1 MNRDLTQG
9 RPVKVLW
16 LFCLP
21 ILVSA
26 VFQQFY
32 NMADSIIAGKVLC
45 ESARAAVGASSPLT
59 MILTAVALRFT
70 PRCSAGPSTLFCHK
84 YSPSLTS

>member
-1 MNRDLTQG
+1 MNKDLTQG

-16 LFCLP
+16 MFCLP

-32 NMADSIIAGKVLC
+32 KC
-45 ESARAAVGASSPLT
+45 SARMRSLPWERP
-59 MILTAVALRFT
+59 IL
-70 PRCSAGPSTLFCHK
+70 
-84 YSPSLTS
+84 

>member
-1 MNRDLTQG
+1 MNKDLTQG

-16 LFCLP
+16 MFCLP

-32 NMADSIIAGKVLC
+32 NMADSIIAGKVLG
-45 ESARAAVGASSPLT
+45 EDALAARMFRGD
-59 MILTAVALRFT
+59 I
-70 PRCSAGPSTLFCHK
+70 
-84 YSPSLTS
+84 